1 MPPEVIK
8 GIIVLAFIFVPLE
21 RLFALHKQKILR
33 QGWVTDLTYFLIGHF
48 VGKAGI
54 LVSVFVIFSLLSQL
68 TIPTLQNAIASQ
80 PIWIQ
85 LIEAVTIADTAFYI
99 CHRLLHT
106 VPWLWKLHSVHHS
119 TVQMDWLA
127 TVRVHPVEQLVTKIF
142 QMLPLYFLGFSNE
155 TFGAYA
161 LFSAAIAFFI
171 HANINIKFG
180 FLHWLIATPEF
191 HHWHHADDPKAH
203 NKNFA
208 VQIPILDLLFGTL
221 YMPNGKMPDD
231 YGIPDPVPDSYLQ
244 QVIYPLQRNLPLG
257 E

>member
-1 MPPEVIK
+1 MFPKVIE

-21 RLFALHKQKILR
+21 RLFTLHKQKILR
-33 QGWVTDLTYFLIGHF
+33 RGWITDLTYFLIGHF

-54 LVSVFVIFSLLSQL
+54 LVSGFIIFSLLNQL
-68 TIPTLQNAIASQ
+68 TIPALQNAIASQ
-80 PIWIQ
+80 PIWAQFIATV
-85 LIEAVTIADTAFYI
+85 IIADTAFYI

-106 VPWLWKLHSVHHS
+106 VPWLWKFHAVHHS
-119 TVQMDWLA
+119 TLQMDWLA
-127 TVRVHPVEQLVTKIF
+127 TVRVHPLEQLVTKTCQI
-142 QMLPLYFLGFSNE
+142 MPLYFLGFSAAAL
-155 TFGAYA
+155 GVYA

-203 NKNFA
+203 DKNFA
-208 VQIPILDLLFGTL
+208 VQIPLLDLLFGTL

-231 YGIPDPVPDSYLQ
+231 YGIPDPVPTGYVQ
-244 QVIYPLQRNLPLG
+244 QVIYPLQRNISVG